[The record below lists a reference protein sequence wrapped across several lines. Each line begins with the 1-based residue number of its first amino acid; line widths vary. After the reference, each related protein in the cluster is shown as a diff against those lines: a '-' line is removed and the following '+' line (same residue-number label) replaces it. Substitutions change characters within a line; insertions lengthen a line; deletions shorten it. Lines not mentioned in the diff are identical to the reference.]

1 MMKGT
6 LVITDKKGKK
16 IRSITFPATSD
27 GSYRNV
33 KWNGKD
39 SKGKYVKPGTY
50 TWTIK
55 ATDDPTRTGLKK
67 GQAAKAIDGKPPPD
81 DPNPQAGFGASTHA
95 PAMRPAKGR
104 LGPSNTAPTLHEE
117 Y

>member
-1 MMKGT
+1 MKGT

-67 GQAAKAIDGKPPPD
+67 GQAAKAIDGKK
-81 DPNPQAGFGASTHA
+81 AASGTV
-95 PAMRPAKGR
+95 KFKK
-104 LGPSNTAPTLHEE
+104 
-117 Y
+117 